1 MSERKVVDIEDLAR
15 ICKERKN
22 EGEKIVHCH
31 GCFDLLHPGHILHF
45 KAAKKYGDILVV
57 TVTPDRFVRKGPGR
71 PVFTA
76 HLRMESIAS
85 LEAVDYVALNKWDTA
100 IETIKL
106 LKSDFYV
113 KGNDYSDRSK
123 DVTGN
128 ILLEEEAV
136 KKGGGE
142 IIFTDQISF
151 SSTKIINDHFS
162 VLHKEAKNYINVAE
176 GWDENEQAQS

>member
-1 MSERKVVDIEDLAR
+1 MSERKVVDIDDLAR

-22 EGEKIVHCH
+22 EGKKIVHCH

-71 PVFTA
+71 PVFNE

-106 LKSDFYV
+106 LNPDFYV

-136 KKGGGE
+136 KKVGGV
-142 IIFTDQISF
+142 IRFTDEISF
-151 SSTKIINDHFS
+151 SSSKILVSRKFYNS
-162 VLHKEAKNYINVAE
+162 E
-176 GWDENEQAQS
+176 